1 MEVRV
6 LPRQTLPDVA
16 MQVYGDIR
24 GMVAIAEAN
33 GLAVSDDI
41 KAGTILECPEIVYD
55 KYMGDYVKDKKVSP
69 ATMLEDTYTRIFTQQ
84 FTMEFC

>member
-24 GMVAIAEAN
+24 GLVAIAEAN

-41 KAGTILECPEIVYD
+41 KAGTILECPEIAFD
-55 KYMGDYVKDKKVSP
+55 KYMEEYVKDKEVSP

-84 FTMEFC
+84 FTIEFC

>member
-1 MEVRV
+1 M

-24 GMVAIAEAN
+24 GLVAIAEAN

-41 KAGTILECPEIVYD
+41 KAGTILECPEIAFD
-55 KYMGDYVKDKKVSP
+55 KYMEEYVKDKEVSP

-84 FTMEFC
+84 FTIEFC